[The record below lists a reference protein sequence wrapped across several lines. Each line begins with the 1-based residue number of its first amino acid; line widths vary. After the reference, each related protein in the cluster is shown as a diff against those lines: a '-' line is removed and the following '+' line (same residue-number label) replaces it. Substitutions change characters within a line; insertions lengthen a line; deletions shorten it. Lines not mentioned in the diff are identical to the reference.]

1 MSVPCQQLPSAKPT
15 QGRVSVTQNTT
26 PADRLANGRNIV
38 FAKNALPDRHPEP
51 QPHQIHVRREP
62 RVYLPRRDGAKAK
75 ARLSS
80 LQAHECLD
88 HYGRHA
94 CRLIDEGPSAEGH

>member
-1 MSVPCQQLPSAKPT
+1 MSVWCQQLPSAKPT

-51 QPHQIHVRREP
+51 QRHQIHVRREP

-75 ARLSS
+75 AGCPVSKLMNAKITTDAT
-80 LQAHECLD
+80 LV
-88 HYGRHA
+88 G
-94 CRLIDEGPSAEGH
+94 